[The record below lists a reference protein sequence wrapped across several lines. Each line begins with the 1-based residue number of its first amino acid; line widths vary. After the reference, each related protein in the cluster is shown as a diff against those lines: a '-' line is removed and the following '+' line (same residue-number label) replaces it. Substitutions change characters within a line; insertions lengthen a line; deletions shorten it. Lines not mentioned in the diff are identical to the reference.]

1 MLHTKMPN
9 RSDALFTLLSHIS
22 MFLILQDFATSSL
35 QGEVAES
42 SYQSDLPKND
52 LKQYQIVERKSWEK
66 RYYLLIDFM
75 LCEIANYCYY
85 DAKTNNYIENYISLL

>member
-1 MLHTKMPN
+1 MPN
-9 RSDALFTLLSHIS
+9 YCSDALFTLLSHIF

-35 QGEVAES
+35 QGDVAES
-42 SYQSDLPKND
+42 SYQSHLPKND

-66 RYYLLIDFM
+66 RYLLIDLM

-85 DAKTNNYIENYISLL
+85 DAKTNIIIENYISLL